1 MTDELLKKSVAL
13 LAMREHSKAELK
25 RKLALKFNQQNEQSD
40 EHQGV
45 LDRLLDRLEAAG
57 LQSDDRFVEAY
68 VNSRVRQGYGPIKIA
83 YQLRNKGV
91 DEALI
96 HAALPKDPEFW
107 RSPLQALIQKK
118 YHGKPP
124 NSRQEQAR
132 YVRFLQG
139 RGFAPGMIMQQLD
152 EL

>member
-1 MTDELLKKSVAL
+1 MTDEFLKKSVAL

-25 RKLALKFNQQNEQSD
+25 RKLALKCNSKGEQAGKQHD
-40 EHQGV
+40 V

-68 VNSRVRQGYGPIKIA
+68 VNSRVRQGYGPFRIA
-83 YQLRNKGV
+83 YELRNKGV
-91 DEALI
+91 TESLI
-96 HAALPKDPEFW
+96 QAALPKDLEFW
-107 RSPLQALIQKK
+107 RLSLQALIQKK

-124 NSRQEQAR
+124 ESRQEQAR
-132 YVRFLQG
+132 YFRFLQG